1 MADEHRWLKYCALF
15 YALGLALHT
24 ADHVRRGL
32 DVVTT
37 QVQIAGNLSTV
48 VGITA
53 AVLVIV
59 GHRFGPMLAALTGIP
74 VGLGVAAVHLLPRW
88 SAFSDAFPGAHNTGV
103 TATSW
108 TVVLIE
114 IAGALAMGVVGL
126 LIVRDRRALHMSR

>member
-1 MADEHRWLKYCALF
+1 MAEVLRTVLRAR
-15 YALGLALHT
+15 LGAT
-24 ADHVRRGL
+24 YRRPPAARSR
-32 DVVTT
+32 DVVTP
-37 QVQIAGNLSTV
+37 QVQWAGNLSTA

-103 TATSW
+103 TALSW
-108 TVVLIE
+108 SVVIVE
-114 IAGALAMGVVGL
+114 IG
-126 LIVRDRRALHMSR
+126 RASCRESG